1 MILGFSTKWDKRMG
15 DLAGKYN
22 FFPEKIISG
31 LDIPDYEKVTL
42 NDLLLERQSPKSH
55 EFLAGLL
62 DPLSDHHP
70 KIHTLRHDI
79 HNRWQPGRDIHF
91 TINNRTKNSF
101 RFAPVVKC
109 TAVQYLDIAR
119 DGEIIQVYISSKEDR
134 SDRAT
139 FYYQDWKVTLSK
151 TKMLELAQN
160 DGFDSIGHFF
170 RYFNESCQLKLIH
183 WTDKRY

>member
-15 DLAGKYN
+15 DLAGKPNY
-22 FFPEKIISG
+22 FVEKIWRG
-31 LDIPDYEKVTL
+31 FDK
-42 NDLLLERQSPKSH
+42 DLLPQHGEFYRDHYNRFGKPWDEERGVIQR
-55 EFLAGLL
+55 
-62 DPLSDHHP
+62 P
-70 KIHTLRHDI
+70 KIHTLRHDT
-79 HNRWQPGRDIHF
+79 NGRWQEGHDIHF

-109 TAVQYLDIAR
+109 TAVQYLDIVR

-134 SDRAT
+134 SDIAT

-160 DGFDSIGHFF
+160 DGFDSIDHFF